1 MKCQIFLFCSFFA
14 LIAVGNAQDDKED
27 KDPIDAVPSTAPSSF
42 PSIKPSVDGNNST
55 ETSDVPTDSP
65 VDSEEVTLSPTASE
79 DPDPPPPYRKYA
91 LVNLATET
99 TATLVAAG
107 QASNVGSDLLVNI
120 FVLKNREEKGLGCLD
135 SKESVE
141 QQEEIESVK
150 ETHRSS

>member
-79 DPDPPPPYRKYA
+79 DPDPPPTVSQVCVGQPCDRDDSNACSCRPGLQCRQRSLGEYICSQKSRGERTR
-91 LVNLATET
+91 LSGLEGIGG
-99 TATLVAAG
+99 AAG
-107 QASNVGSDLLVNI
+107 RDRIGERNP
-120 FVLKNREEKGLGCLD
+120 
-135 SKESVE
+135 
-141 QQEEIESVK
+141 
-150 ETHRSS
+150 